1 MKALLKYI
9 LHNITAR
16 WLKKGDTI
24 VCCAKIWS
32 LRGRT
37 SILLKIGENCERLGN
52 IWQVFS
58 NVGRT
63 YFTLSVDRFLTST
76 TNKKKIKCD
85 PGLRQVFFFVS
96 VFFFLCF
103 VLLLFFFLRFA
114 SKVEKKYHLVKI
126 VPHRNC
132 TDTCF
137 SKMFYQHYSRLHNI
151 ASSNTSGILIRHW
164 SKRITWKN
172 IPQL

>member
-1 MKALLKYI
+1 MV
-9 LHNITAR
+9 
-16 WLKKGDTI
+16 KKRDTI

-37 SILLKIGENCERLGN
+37 SILLKIGENCERFRN

-63 YFTLSVDRFLTST
+63 YFTLSVDRFLNST

-85 PGLRQVFFFVS
+85 PGFRQVFFFVS
-96 VFFFLCF
+96 VFFSCF
-103 VLLLFFFLRFA
+103 VLLFFFSQICNKGR
-114 SKVEKKYHLVKI
+114 KKYLVRI

-137 SKMFYQHYSRLHNI
+137 SKMFYQHYSRSRSHNI

>member
-1 MKALLKYI
+1 MSSKLLPIKAAPKIHIPWNKKGELGLENPAIARQRQLSGLKKSFTMKLLFQYI

-16 WLKKGDTI
+16 WLKRDMI
-24 VCCAKIWS
+24 VCGAKIWS

-76 TNKKKIKCD
+76 TNNKNSNATRALDKW
-85 PGLRQVFFFVS
+85 FFFVS
-96 VFFFLCF
+96 VFFFFLCF

-114 SKVEKKYHLVKI
+114 TKIEKSIIWL
-126 VPHRNC
+126 
-132 TDTCF
+132 
-137 SKMFYQHYSRLHNI
+137 
-151 ASSNTSGILIRHW
+151 G
-164 SKRITWKN
+164 
-172 IPQL
+172 

>member
-1 MKALLKYI
+1 MSSKLLPIKAAPKIHIPWNKKGELGLENPAIARQRQLSGLKKSFTMKLLFQYI

-16 WLKKGDTI
+16 WLKRDMI
-24 VCCAKIWS
+24 VCGAKIWS

-63 YFTLSVDRFLTST
+63 YFTLSVERFLTST

-85 PGLRQVFFFVS
+85 AGLRQVVFFCFCFFFPYVS
-96 VFFFLCF
+96 FCCCFFFSDLQQ
-103 VLLLFFFLRFA
+103 R
-114 SKVEKKYHLVKI
+114 SKKV
-126 VPHRNC
+126 
-132 TDTCF
+132 
-137 SKMFYQHYSRLHNI
+137 
-151 ASSNTSGILIRHW
+151 SSG
-164 SKRITWKN
+164 
-172 IPQL
+172 